1 MKNLKKKFTFSFVNK
16 YRFKLIIYI
25 SIFWTLLDLVI
36 SLTRSEPGYYS
47 LQSAIG
53 LRAIL
58 VFLMSALINIL
69 LVFRLKK
76 LFRGLSLW
84 LSFLIRSAIL
94 LTTAYI
100 VNFIIHAAHIIII
113 QKLTIGEAFQLYGQD
128 AFHPQWLLQKIVY
141 WMLLFVLTQLIIE
154 VNEKYSPGVFMDIML
169 GRYLEPKVEKRIVM
183 FLDLK
188 DSTPIAEKLGHQQ
201 YFKFIREFI
210 YQISNALIEYGGNIY
225 QYVGDEI
232 VVSWIFEPKNT
243 RKCMDALIVARRN
256 LQTKSESFRR
266 KFDGTIPEFRVGIHL
281 GDVTVGEIGV
291 IKKDIAMSGD
301 TMNTT
306 ARIRSACSELN
317 QKFIVSKDFMENIDL
332 KVWQSESLG
341 VIELKGKEKGIE
353 LFSLKI

>member
-1 MKNLKKKFTFSFVNK
+1 MKPFKKKLSFSFVNK
-16 YRFKLIIYI
+16 YRFKLILYI
-25 SIFWTLLDLVI
+25 SFFWTLLDLVVAY
-36 SLTRSEPGYYS
+36 TRETPAYYS
-47 LQSAIG
+47 LPFALG
-53 LRAIL
+53 LRSLL
-58 VFLMSALINIL
+58 VFLMSVSINVL

-76 LFRGLSLW
+76 LFRHYSLW
-84 LSFLIRSAIL
+84 LSFLFRSLIL
-94 LTTAYI
+94 LGAAYI
-100 VNFIIHAAHIIII
+100 VNFLIHATHIIVI
-113 QKLTIGEAFQLYGQD
+113 QGLTIKEAFWLYGAD
-128 AFHPQWLLQKIVY
+128 AFQPEWLFQKILY
-141 WMLLFVLTQLIIE
+141 WMILFVLTQLIIE
-154 VNEKYSPGVFMDIML
+154 VNEKYSPGVFMDIMM

-183 FLDLK
+183 FIDLK
-188 DSTPIAEKLGHQQ
+188 DSTPIAEKLGHHL

-243 RKCMDALIVARRN
+243 RKCMDSLIVARRN
-256 LQTKSESFRR
+256 LQKNSELFRR
-266 KFDGTIPEFRVGIHL
+266 KYEGIIPEFRVGIHL

-317 QKFIVSKDFMENIDL
+317 QKFIVSKEFLENIDL
-332 KVWQSESLG
+332 KSWQTTNLG
-341 VIELKGKEKGIE
+341 VVELKGKEKGLE

>member
-1 MKNLKKKFTFSFVNK
+1 
-16 YRFKLIIYI
+16 
-25 SIFWTLLDLVI
+25 
-36 SLTRSEPGYYS
+36 
-47 LQSAIG
+47 
-53 LRAIL
+53 
-58 VFLMSALINIL
+58 
-69 LVFRLKK
+69 
-76 LFRGLSLW
+76 
-84 LSFLIRSAIL
+84 
-94 LTTAYI
+94 
-100 VNFIIHAAHIIII
+100 
-113 QKLTIGEAFQLYGQD
+113 
-128 AFHPQWLLQKIVY
+128 
-141 WMLLFVLTQLIIE
+141 MLLFVLTQLIIE